1 MSVTLAELT
10 YLTAVELKSVR
21 EGVLTTAGMASVVD
35 TQRAEGADYWNKGP
49 FWVTYA
55 NSGSAPTWEYA
66 TVSDFDTGTMT
77 FSSTVPFTASV
88 PLGASYAVGRR
99 RYPLD
104 IIKQQLNLA
113 YKMLDNVP
121 MTDESLTTATETT
134 EYDIPAAAQ
143 RDLRQVWIKTRT
155 AVATDP
161 GWIEHKQKIWRQ
173 EAGHLY
179 LPQLGVGDTIK
190 LVYVGTPSMLVDYDD
205 TISDLVHPSRLIYKA
220 AAGVILWRAGRLTG
234 NQRSALMDE
243 ARRLLEEDQRASYD
257 HPIVLPPRPAK
268 GLMISLGR
276 SEAEDEFTTPGPA

>member
-1 MSVTLAELT
+1 VA
-10 YLTAVELKSVR
+10 
-21 EGVLTTAGMASVVD
+21 
-35 TQRAEGADYWNKGP
+35 
-49 FWVTYA
+49 
-55 NSGSAPTWEYA
+55 
-66 TVSDFDTGTMT
+66 DFDSGTLI
-77 FSSTVPFTASV
+77 FSSSIPFTASV

-104 IIKQQLNLA
+104 IIKQQLNMA
-113 YKMLDNVP
+113 YKLLDSVP
-121 MTDESLTTATETT
+121 MIDESLTTADQTT
-134 EYDIPAAAQ
+134 EYDIPVAAQ

-161 GWIEHKQKIWRQ
+161 GWVEHMQKIWRQ

-179 LPQLGVGDTIK
+179 LPQLGIGDTIK
-190 LVYVGTPSMLVDYDD
+190 LVYVGTPPMLVEYSD

-243 ARRLLEEDQRASYD
+243 ARRLLEEDQRAFYD

-268 GLMISLGR
+268 GLMVTLGR
-276 SEAEDEFTTPGPA
+276 SEVEDEFTTPGPA